1 MPRAASGV
9 PSRPAPDCTCP
20 LAHTILAQSKRPPG
34 RQGWKPN
41 ADDHDA
47 DAER

>member
-1 MPRAASGV
+1 MPRAASGDRS
-9 PSRPAPDCTCP
+9 PLSADCTCP